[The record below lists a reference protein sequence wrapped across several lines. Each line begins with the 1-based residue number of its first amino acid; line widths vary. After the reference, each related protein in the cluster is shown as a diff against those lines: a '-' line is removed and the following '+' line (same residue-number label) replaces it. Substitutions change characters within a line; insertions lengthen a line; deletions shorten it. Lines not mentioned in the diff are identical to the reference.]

1 MSLHPSRCLI
11 CGSGDSVTVC
21 RYHAPDA
28 YERAV
33 GVGEPFFIRAWV
45 RCAECGFHY
54 SQYSRD
60 PDVLDRI
67 YDEAYRAANAP
78 WRSRSVRETF
88 AAVTALPYERSE
100 TKQRVHWI
108 KEQLESLARQGRCYL
123 NGAPCDFLD
132 VGGGNAI
139 FAHEFKDA
147 RWQPFVVDPSEE
159 GAALCHDLDIPYV
172 RGALENASF
181 NRDFA
186 LVAMTYVLEHL
197 RDPLRALRAARRHV
211 GPAGA
216 LFIEVPDAAC
226 FEDTPPD
233 DDIFNACHLWMF
245 GPGDLSRLLWSS
257 GFEPVAEES
266 TISPRGHHALKVLA
280 VPA

>member
-33 GVGEPFFIRAWV
+33 GVAEPHFIRAWV
-45 RCAECGFHY
+45 RCADCGFHY

-60 PDVLDRI
+60 PEVLDRI

-78 WRSRSVRETF
+78 WRARSVRDTF
-88 AAVTALPYERSE
+88 DAVTALPLDRSE
-100 TKQRVHWI
+100 TKQRAHWI
-108 KEQLESLARQGRCYL
+108 KARLDDLTRANRYHL
-123 NGAPCDFLD
+123 NGAPCTFLD

-139 FAHEFKDA
+139 FAHEFRDV
-147 RWQPFVVDPSEE
+147 RWQPHVVDPSVE
-159 GAALCHDLDIPYV
+159 GAELCGELGITYARAHFEEAAFEHPFDLV
-172 RGALENASF
+172 T
-181 NRDFA
+181 
-186 LVAMTYVLEHL
+186 MTYVLEHL
-197 RDPLRALRAARRHV
+197 RDPRQALRVVRRHV
-211 GPAGA
+211 ADTGA

-226 FEDTPPD
+226 FADTPPE

-245 GPGDLSRLLWSS
+245 SAEDLGRLLWAS
-257 GFEPVAEES
+257 GFEPVAKETGVS
-266 TISPRGHHALKVLA
+266 ARGHHALKLLA